1 VFYKPYTILAYIY
14 CTLLYTY
21 ESIYYSLSHIHFHGI
36 AFTTDGKSGA
46 SDMATVEEEEAGED
60 GTDMATTQ
68 IQQTLFLF
76 LGPWLKSS

>member
-1 VFYKPYTILAYIY
+1 MNQSTIPWAIF
-14 CTLLYTY
+14 TFMV
-21 ESIYYSLSHIHFHGI
+21 SLSPQMESMF
-36 AFTTDGKSGA
+36 ATMPGA
-46 SDMATVEEEEAGED
+46 GDMATVEEEEAGED